1 MSFLLRTATASA
13 RSTSARLPAVGQARA
28 PWATRV
34 AGKSSMVVDAVK
46 HTAKAIDRKAAD
58 AALKGI
64 EVGEKVTEATKATI
78 GSVSQRTDG
87 AAGQAAGSVKGAAGE
102 HAGAARDKMD
112 RTAGAVKDTAEGAR
126 DKALGA
132 AEQVKGKVKGSL

>member
-1 MSFLLRTATASA
+1 MSFLLRTTTASA
-13 RSTSARLPAVGQARA
+13 RSTSTRLPAAGQARA
-28 PWATRV
+28 LWATRV
-34 AGKSSMVVDAVK
+34 VGKSSVVDAVK

-64 EVGEKVTEATKATI
+64 EVGERVTEATKATV
-78 GSVSQRTDG
+78 GSVSQRAG
-87 AAGQAAGSVKGAAGE
+87 RAAGQAAGSAEGTAGE
-102 HAGAARDKMD
+102 HAGTARGKMD
-112 RTAGAVKDTAEGAR
+112 GAAGAAKGAAEGAR